1 MLVSEAPAVMR
12 LGRSAP
18 DRARA
23 ERPDNRQFL
32 RSAMLVI
39 FEEGFRS
46 ATEELLLYA
55 SDWSALARDIEV
67 PAANA
72 LRSSSSGAR
81 KRSARA
87 AGWSPEA

>member
-1 MLVSEAPAVMR
+1 MLVSEAPSLER
-12 LGRSAP
+12 LGRSTP
-18 DRARA
+18 HRARA

-39 FEEGFRS
+39 FEDGFRS

-67 PAANA
+67 NGANA
-72 LRSSSSGAR
+72 SRSISSGAL
-81 KRSARA
+81 KREARA